1 MARATTTS
9 DVYNAVAEPQRRV
22 ILDLL
27 ATGELPV
34 NDISSELGLKQPQ
47 VSKHLRVLKEVGLVA
62 VREDGRRRLYSL
74 NGEALK
80 PMQSWV
86 TNLFNLWNDRFDRLE
101 ILLNELQSTEQ
112 QKGNDDEST

>member
-1 MARATTTS
+1 M
-9 DVYNAVAEPQRRV
+9 YNAIAEPQRRL

-27 ATGELPV
+27 ATGEYPV
-34 NDISSELGLKQPQ
+34 NDLSNELKLKQPQ

-86 TNLFNLWNDRFDRLE
+86 NNLFKTWNDRFDRLE
-101 ILLNELQSTEQ
+101 ILLNELQSTKQ
-112 QKGNDDEST
+112 QEGNDDGQT